1 MASRLLP
8 QAEDAPSTDAARVV
22 ICLSSYGRFSKL
34 SCNERPV
41 GRGLTFVPGNVETR
55 IRTITARH
63 SLLPTSQT
71 GIPMGAPC
79 GLLSLAGEI
88 PGFHVPLQKSAGL
101 GACCRPGGVSVTRAQ
116 KLKTLPTSSTFWFKR
131 VNPLRLSYITIFRRR
146 FRYLHHT
153 SYLALTRFWG
163 YQEGPPLAI
172 KPPHSD
178 TVLRYIVR
186 AALDS
191 CP

>member
-1 MASRLLP
+1 MASHLLP
-8 QAEDAPSTDAARVV
+8 QAEDAPSTDAVRVV
-22 ICLSSYGRFSKL
+22 ICLSSCRRFVKL
-34 SCNERPV
+34 SCDERPV

-55 IRTITARH
+55 IHAITARH

-71 GIPMGAPC
+71 GIPMGSPY

-101 GACCRPGGVSVTRAQ
+101 GACCRPGGVLVTIAQ
-116 KLKTLPTSSTFWFKR
+116 KLTTLPTSSTFWFKR
-131 VNPLRLSYITIFRRR
+131 VNPLRLLMMTIFRRR

-172 KPPHSD
+172 KPPHSN

>member
-1 MASRLLP
+1 MVFIFSLNSSRES
-8 QAEDAPSTDAARVV
+8 AMF
-22 ICLSSYGRFSKL
+22 SS
-34 SCNERPV
+34 
-41 GRGLTFVPGNVETR
+41 RGDYVLKRLQV
-55 IRTITARH
+55 
-63 SLLPTSQT
+63 
-71 GIPMGAPC
+71 
-79 GLLSLAGEI
+79 
-88 PGFHVPLQKSAGL
+88 PGFHVPLQKYAGL
-101 GACCRPGGVSVTRAQ
+101 GACCRPGGVSVTSAQ
-116 KLKTLPTSSTFWFKR
+116 KLRTLPTSSTFWFKR
-131 VNPLRLSYITIFRRR
+131 LHPLRLSYITIFRRR

-172 KPPHSD
+172 KPPHRD